1 MKKKGVILHG
11 GGARMLCH
19 ESPNV
24 SGRGPGG
31 YWVSQLPFMQ
41 KSGEKKPNV
50 HFSPT
55 GFSINGGHRSGRYIG
70 KTSKFSKVVTPFK
83 GTNAKGYGGTQ
94 GKYPISAVI
103 QGTGSDVAGI
113 QQLYMKP
120 SSLATKTMLTK
131 KLTWIYN
138 SQYPNVWVQPTYP
151 TGSLDKNAS
160 MGTYI
165 EKLKSQNCTTVGS
178 DNAVCVNAC
187 KKYGNFTKRVKGEA
201 LSYSQYLE
209 YLDRKCLNPKGDEKP
224 FPFNANNNRASSSS
238 RRTVGFE
245 APIIYYKSPE
255 WYKKTC

>member
-1 MKKKGVILHG
+1 MNMLWRNLFSVRHPLTQFLTIPKLVGFWIDVLNVKLVVWCQFLYNNTVKKTPTLNEYSDYEKKGVILHG

-131 KLTWIYN
+131 N
-138 SQYPNVWVQPTYP
+138 
-151 TGSLDKNAS
+151 
-160 MGTYI
+160 
-165 EKLKSQNCTTVGS
+165 
-178 DNAVCVNAC
+178 
-187 KKYGNFTKRVKGEA
+187 
-201 LSYSQYLE
+201 
-209 YLDRKCLNPKGDEKP
+209 
-224 FPFNANNNRASSSS
+224 
-238 RRTVGFE
+238 
-245 APIIYYKSPE
+245 
-255 WYKKTC
+255 